1 MPAWGN
7 GWPDYVRRFVS
18 SARSN
23 GVAMQMEDEKSS
35 LLNYVFAFLKSEK
48 CVQVRDMLVPT
59 VGRLSVAR
67 S

>member
-7 GWPDYVRRFVS
+7 GWPDHVKGFVS
-18 SARSN
+18 SARSH
-23 GVAMQMEDEKSS
+23 GVVMQMEDEKRS
-35 LLNYVFAFLKSEK
+35 LLSYVFAFLKSEK

-59 VGRLSVAR
+59 VGRLSGAR